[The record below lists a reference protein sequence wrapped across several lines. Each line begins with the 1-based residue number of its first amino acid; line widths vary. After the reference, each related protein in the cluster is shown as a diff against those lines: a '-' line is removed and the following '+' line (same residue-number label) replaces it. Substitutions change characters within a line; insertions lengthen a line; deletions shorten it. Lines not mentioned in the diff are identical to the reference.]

1 MQQPAGAMSAV
12 LSMPLPSDP
21 GGDRLAEAAAHA
33 EHDKD
38 RVVLTRG
45 GKPVAAVVPIEDL
58 EALEAAEDEHDSR
71 LAAEAIAQWE
81 SEGRPVGCTHEEMLA
96 RYGIAPEAA

>member
-1 MQQPAGAMSAV
+1 MSID

-21 GGDRLAEAAAHA
+21 GADRLAEAAAHA
-33 EHDKD
+33 EYDKD

-45 GKPVAAVVPIEDL
+45 GKAVAAVVPIEDL
-58 EALEAAEDEHDSR
+58 ETLEASEDEHDSR

-81 SEGRPVGCTHEEMLA
+81 AEGRPIACTHEDLLA
-96 RYGIAPEAA
+96 RYGVAPEAG

>member
-1 MQQPAGAMSAV
+1 MSAAR
-12 LSMPLPSDP
+12 SMPLPNDP
-21 GGDRLAEAAAHA
+21 GTDRLAEAAAHA

-38 RVVLTRG
+38 RVLLTRA

-58 EALEAAEDEHDSR
+58 EALEAAEDAADSQ

-81 SEGRPVGCTHEEMLA
+81 AEGRPIGCTHEDLLA
-96 RYGIAPEAA
+96 RYGAAPEAG